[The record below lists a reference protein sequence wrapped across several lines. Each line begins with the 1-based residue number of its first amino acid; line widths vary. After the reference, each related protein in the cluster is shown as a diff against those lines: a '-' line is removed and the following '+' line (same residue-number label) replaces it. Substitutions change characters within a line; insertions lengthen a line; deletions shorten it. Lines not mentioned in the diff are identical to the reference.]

1 MAKSEKL
8 LKLLSSFVES
18 GILTSQDVKREMLT
32 NLQFKKDQIVNKL
45 DLVSRQEFEILKKI
59 VNKQNKE
66 ITRLS
71 KKTKKVK

>member
-8 LKLLSSFVES
+8 LKLLASFVES
-18 GILTSQDVKREMLT
+18 GILTSKDIKKEMFT
-32 NLQFKKDQIVNKL
+32 NLQFKKDIIANKL

-66 ITRLS
+66 IIRLS
-71 KKTKKVK
+71 KKTKKAK